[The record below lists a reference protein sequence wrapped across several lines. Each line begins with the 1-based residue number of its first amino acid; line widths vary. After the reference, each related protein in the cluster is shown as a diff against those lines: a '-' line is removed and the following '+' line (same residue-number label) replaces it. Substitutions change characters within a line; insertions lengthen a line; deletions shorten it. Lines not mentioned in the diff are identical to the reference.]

1 MSLRGKRYRRVFSVL
16 ARHGFDDVVAMLS
29 GNKLLHWLLPGP
41 KASFDER
48 ERWVRLRMVLEELG
62 PAWVKF
68 GQILSNRPGLLP
80 DELTEEL
87 SKLQD
92 KVAPVT
98 EQEAAKVIFDTFGKT
113 TQALFKSF
121 NPVPIASASIAQVHL
136 ATLHTGEQV
145 AVKIQRPGIEEII
158 KGDLLLM
165 RDIAVLM
172 TRSKDFATLKPRQL
186 VDVFEK
192 SILEELD
199 FEAEQGHLIWFG
211 TQLADDKTIRIPRV
225 FQELSNKK
233 VITLEYLEG
242 IKISQTGRLKAA
254 GYDLKLIARNGFEA
268 YFKQIF
274 EWGYFH
280 ADPHPGNLLVL
291 PGNVIGILDFGM
303 MGRLNNHD
311 RRALV
316 EFIIGLGKDDTWR
329 IVENMERLQGKEVED
344 RKELEKDVEQFI
356 LDFGSKSSKD
366 IDLNEVISRGRKLI
380 YRHNLEINPDLFLM
394 LRSISLLEGVGMSL
408 DPQFRSLEMVKP
420 FAFGLLR
427 KAVHPMKLLKSR
439 TLMALLADMGQLAYS
454 LPSDIRRIMDRIR
467 NDQFKIQT
475 ESKATRQLAREVRIA
490 AKRISY
496 AIVFATFL
504 SCGLFTE
511 LFWLK
516 LSLLSAAAASLL
528 ALVFVRKV

>member
-1 MSLRGKRYRRVFSVL
+1 
-16 ARHGFDDVVAMLS
+16 
-29 GNKLLHWLLPGP
+29 
-41 KASFDER
+41 
-48 ERWVRLRMVLEELG
+48 
-62 PAWVKF
+62 
-68 GQILSNRPGLLP
+68 
-80 DELTEEL
+80 
-87 SKLQD
+87 
-92 KVAPVT
+92 
-98 EQEAAKVIFDTFGKT
+98 
-113 TQALFKSF
+113 
-121 NPVPIASASIAQVHL
+121 
-136 ATLHTGEQV
+136 
-145 AVKIQRPGIEEII
+145 
-158 KGDLLLM
+158 
-165 RDIAVLM
+165 
-172 TRSKDFATLKPRQL
+172 
-186 VDVFEK
+186 
-192 SILEELD
+192 
-199 FEAEQGHLIWFG
+199 
-211 TQLADDKTIRIPRV
+211 
-225 FQELSNKK
+225 
-233 VITLEYLEG
+233 
-242 IKISQTGRLKAA
+242 
-254 GYDLKLIARNGFEA
+254 
-268 YFKQIF
+268 
-274 EWGYFH
+274 
-280 ADPHPGNLLVL
+280 
-291 PGNVIGILDFGM
+291 
-303 MGRLNNHD
+303 
-311 RRALV
+311 
-316 EFIIGLGKDDTWR
+316 
-329 IVENMERLQGKEVED
+329 MERLQGKEVED